1 MASQRAALP
10 DKIAIDMTPMIDV
23 VFQLI
28 TFFMLTLK
36 DVSVEGDFDIKMPLG
51 PAQGA
56 VADELI
62 PPIRERITADAEG
75 GRSGLSMNGQPVG
88 DFDELRRR

>member
-1 MASQRAALP
+1 MARRTSQLS
-10 DKIAIDMTPMIDV
+10 DKIDINMTPMIDV

-51 PAQGA
+51 PSRGA
-56 VADELI
+56 VEDDPL
-62 PPIRERITADAEG
+62 PPIRVKMTAGADGMPSRMA
-75 GRSGLSMNGQPVG
+75 SSLSAIARM
-88 DFDELRRR
+88 

>member
-1 MASQRAALP
+1 MPKEREALP

-36 DVSVEGDFDIKMPLG
+36 DVAVEGDFDIKMPLG
-51 PAQGA
+51 PSKGA
-56 VADELI
+56 VSETELSLI
-62 PPIRERITADAEG
+62 HI
-75 GRSGLSMNGQPVG
+75 
-88 DFDELRRR
+88 